1 VLLIEDNHTTLGKTL
16 LPQNLTTLLTS
27 ALNGTVIPDAGR
39 TAPVFEILRVGANLC
54 VEHGESRRS
63 ITSGGRVK

>member
-1 VLLIEDNHTTLGKTL
+1 MLGNTL

-27 ALNGTVIPDAGR
+27 ALNGTLIPDACR

-54 VEHGESRRS
+54 VEHGKSYRS
-63 ITSGGRVK
+63 ITSRGSVR